1 MITLITGQPGAG
13 KTLYTL
19 WSVKQ
24 LAEKENRE
32 VYYDGIPDLT
42 LPWNALENPEE
53 WFNLPDGAIIVIDEC
68 QRVFRPRGNGSK
80 VPQYVSEFET
90 HRHKGYDIFLITQ
103 HPMLID
109 SNVRRLCG
117 CHIHVKRAFGANS
130 ANIHEFTEV
139 RENVDKQRLDSS
151 RKFWRYPKEVF
162 SYYKSS
168 SLHTHKFNPPFR
180 LIMLVVLPFL
190 LIALIAYSI
199 YWFKNQHNSPP
210 EVATNLSAEKNNKKL
225 VENNQKNKTNSSP
238 EVKEFFKSRVP
249 ENNDFPESSPR
260 YAENLGVV
268 AIPTVVG
275 CMKNSNDCF
284 CYTQQST
291 RILVSPA
298 FCNAYFNLGKFR
310 DYSMDG
316 SGDRK
321 ERNNRNEKN
330 SNRFAN

>member
-24 LAEKENRE
+24 LAEKEKRD

-42 LPWNALENPEE
+42 LDWKILENPEK
-53 WFNLPDGAIIVIDEC
+53 WFELPDGAIIVIDEC
-68 QRVFRPRGNGSK
+68 QRIFRPRGNGSK
-80 VPQYVSEFET
+80 VPEYVSEFET

-117 CHIHVKRAFGANS
+117 SHIHVKRAFGANS

-162 SYYKSS
+162 NYYKSS
-168 SLHTHKFNPPFR
+168 SLHTHKFQPPFR
-180 LIMLVVLPFL
+180 LIMLFVLPII
-190 LIALIAYSI
+190 LIGLVWFSVS
-199 YWFKNQHNSPP
+199 WFKNQGNPP
-210 EVATNLSAEKNNKKL
+210 DVATDLSAVKNNQKL
-225 VENNQKNKTNSSP
+225 VENNQNPTK
-238 EVKEFFKSRVP
+238 KEEIKDFFKSRVP
-249 ENNDFPESSPR
+249 QSNDFPESSPR
-260 YAENLGVV
+260 YEDSLGVV
-268 AIPTVVG
+268 AVPAIVG
-275 CMKNSNDCF
+275 CVKNNNT
-284 CYTQQST
+284 CYCYSQQST

-298 FCNAYFNLGKFR
+298 FCNSYFDLGKFR

-316 SGDRK
+316 VGSNRNERK
-321 ERNNRNEKN
+321 ERNEKN
-330 SNRFAN
+330 RSRFND